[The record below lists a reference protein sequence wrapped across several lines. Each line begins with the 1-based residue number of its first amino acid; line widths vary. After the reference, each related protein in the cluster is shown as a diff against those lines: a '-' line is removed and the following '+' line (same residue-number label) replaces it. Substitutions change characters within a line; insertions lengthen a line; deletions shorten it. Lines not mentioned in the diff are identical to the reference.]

1 MVDWE
6 AAFEEYKDRSVAI
19 PLRFNPFS
27 IRRCHDLLKCEM
39 CGACCH
45 YDSVPVGKHDIE
57 RAPEIAPY
65 VKDGKL
71 ITKGGCP
78 MLKDN
83 KCSIYDRRPDTC
95 WLFPLQT
102 PVPVKIDGQD
112 TQIMLVRLKCR
123 SALNVAKAILLEAEK
138 DGKLKVQQNLTLKR
152 VEGPTGLRE

>member
-1 MVDWE
+1 MVDWDK
-6 AAFEEYKDRSVAI
+6 AFDDYYDRSVAI

-27 IRRCHDLLKCEM
+27 IRRCHDLLKCEQ

-45 YDSVPVGKHDIE
+45 YAAVPVGKHDIE

-78 MLKDN
+78 MLVDN
-83 KCSIYDRRPDTC
+83 KCSIYERRPDTC

-102 PVPVKIDGQD
+102 PTTVELDGKK
-112 TQIMLVRLKCR
+112 TNLILVRLKCR
-123 SALNVAKAILLEAEK
+123 AALNVAKAILLEAEK
-138 DGKLKVQQNLTLKR
+138 DGQLEVQQNLSLRR
-152 VEGPTGLRE
+152 VPTGAQG